1 MDISRSK
8 RDDLTLFS
16 ALCHL
21 CTYLGAIISIASF
34 CIIFFLLL
42 SEFIDWRSITMIPSL
57 QVDVRRQERMEIH
70 LDITFPRLTCYIISV
85 DVMDVSGEQQNDI
98 EHTMIKTRLDEKGNK
113 VAVDKGQLGSQHIE
127 EAHEA
132 INNTLAAD
140 YCGSCYKEDK
150 PASGCCNTCE
160 EVKAAYIRSK
170 WSFSNPE
177 NMEQCIREHWT
188 EKLAKQNHEGCS
200 ISGLFTVNKVE
211 GNFHVA
217 PGK

>member
-1 MDISRSK
+1 
-8 RDDLTLFS
+8 
-16 ALCHL
+16 
-21 CTYLGAIISIASF
+21 
-34 CIIFFLLL
+34 
-42 SEFIDWRSITMIPSL
+42 MIPSL

-70 LDITFPRLTCYIISV
+70 LDITFPRLPCYIISV

-160 EVKAAYIRSK
+160 EVEAAYIRSK
-170 WSFSNPE
+170 WSFSIGQRNWPNKTMKVVLSAVFLLSTKSKE
-177 NMEQCIREHWT
+177 ISMLLRVSEPLSGRFSGSKFTQPLIQKISLFPISVRLSPLKRQELSARNGPHSRHSGIP
-188 EKLAKQNHEGCS
+188 QNS
-200 ISGLFTVNKVE
+200 
-211 GNFHVA
+211 
-217 PGK
+217 